1 MYSWGTVRTRPS
13 AFDLRPCPMLHALLL
28 GALLLAQQSEFPRL
42 VERFSEGG
50 GYFDSDN
57 LVSNET
63 SYLHVLGGLD
73 ALEVR
78 GGAYIGVGP
87 EQSFSY
93 IAHVRPE
100 VAFLVDIRRDNL
112 LLHLLFKAMF
122 AEARNRLEYLGLL
135 FGRPM
140 PADLELWTDLPLE
153 SLLEYIDGTPGDSL
167 LHDRTHGILMQG
179 VMGFGVPLSEEDHAT
194 LRRFHD
200 EFVREGL
207 GLRFTSRG
215 RPPRRSHP
223 TMRRLYLEQDLEG
236 RPGSYLATEER
247 FRVVRDLHRQDRI
260 IPVVGDLA
268 GPHAI
273 RAIGDYLHETGQ
285 QVSLYYLSNVEFY
298 LFRQGAFGR
307 FVENVRAL
315 PAGPTSVMVRSF
327 FGRGVQYPPVEPGHL
342 STQLLQTFASFV
354 AATGSPEELV
364 YRHLISTGHVD
375 LRQARRPPARPRRR
389 GGRRFASNPA

>member
-1 MYSWGTVRTRPS
+1 
-13 AFDLRPCPMLHALLL
+13 MLHALLL

-100 VAFLVDIRRDNL
+100 IAFLVDIRRDNL

-122 AEARNRLEYLGLL
+122 AGARNRLEYLGLL

-153 SLLEYIDGTPGDSL
+153 SLLEYIDSTPGDSL
-167 LHDRTHGILMQG
+167 LYDRTHRRLMQ
-179 VMGFGVPLSEEDHAT
+179 VVTGFGVPLAEEDRAT
-194 LRRFHD
+194 LRRFHE

-207 GLRFTSRG
+207 ELRFTSRG
-215 RPPRRSHP
+215 RPPRTSYP
-223 TMRRLYLEQDLEG
+223 TMRRLYLEQDLQG

-247 FRVVRDLHRQDRI
+247 FQVVRQLQQQDRI
-260 IPVVGDLA
+260 IPVVGNLA

-273 RAIGDYLHETGQ
+273 RAIGDYLRETGR
-285 QVSLYYLSNVEFY
+285 QVTLYYLSNVEFY
-298 LFRQGAFGR
+298 LFRQRAFGR
-307 FVENVRAL
+307 FVENVGAL
-315 PAGPTSVMVRSF
+315 PAGPASVLVRSY
-327 FGRGVQYPPVEPGHL
+327 FGRGLQYPQVEPGHL
-342 STQLLQTFASFV
+342 SAQLLQTFASFL
-354 AATGSPEELV
+354 AATGSPEEFM
-364 YRHLISTGHVD
+364 YWHLINTEHVD
-375 LRQARRPPARPRRR
+375 LREVRPASVRPRRR
-389 GGRRFASNPA
+389 RRETRFASSAP